1 MKHKSFAVI
10 IGLILLCLVFL
21 AGGCSTTQ
29 STTTQSTTTQS
40 TTTQSTTTQ
49 PAVNIMTVTSNI
61 AVSDAAGSPAVNNSV
76 QTLTF
81 KFSQPL
87 DAKTITGAVTL
98 YKLDAAGNPAVEPS
112 LVKIDPNNPALLLV
126 NNQRVA
132 KFTDGEEYK
141 VVISQALKSTTGG
154 ALEKEFTGFFATNHT
169 FVMSGNPDLKNTR
182 SQIVIISDLHLGVDD
197 AFTETKENRQ
207 PLVDFLGQIRNSPN
221 VKELVIAGDLVDEW
235 FLPMNYVMPQTEAA
249 LVDAIAANNR
259 TVFDAFNN
267 IISDG
272 IIKVTYT
279 NGNHDILVT
288 QADIERIL
296 PGINQAR
303 DAEQGLGTYITGVNS
318 EIAIEHGHRYN
329 FFCAPDP
336 FSNRDITKNDT
347 SILPPGYFFT
357 RIATSSVVEK
367 HPASS
372 NTFPAITG
380 NEKDAIQYG
389 YFLYAKIWD
398 AILSGLPINELFSDK
413 VIKTN
418 IDGYTQDYAVN
429 DLVPQQDPVT
439 GIFDLTLYKGIMDNW
454 AARQKINGVAVNI
467 PLKDAVMNA
476 AASNFTDIQAKTQY
490 FDRDAS
496 KRIVVFGHTHVTRN
510 LLFTNLE
517 GKNAIYANSGTWID
531 NAQGYPTMTFAVIT
545 LPNTGSGIESVN
557 VYKYLADKTI
567 TKWEDAQVITRW

>member
-1 MKHKSFAVI
+1 MKHKSSMAVRV
-10 IGLILLCLVFL
+10 GLILLLCLLFL

-29 STTTQSTTTQS
+29 PSTTQSSTTQPS
-40 TTTQSTTTQ
+40 TTQ
-49 PAVNIMTVTSNI
+49 PAVNVMTVTSNI
-61 AVSDAAGSPAVNNSV
+61 AVSSEASSPPVNNSV
-76 QTLTF
+76 QTITL
-81 KFSQPL
+81 KFSEPL
-87 DAKTITGAVTL
+87 DTKTITGAVTL
-98 YKLDAAGNPAVEPS
+98 YKLDSVGNPVVEPC
-112 LVKIDPNNPALLLV
+112 LVKIDPSNPALLLV
-126 NNQRVA
+126 NNMTVQ

-141 VVISQALKSTTGG
+141 IVISQNLKSTAGG
-154 ALEKEFTGFFATNHT
+154 ALEKEYTGFFATNHA
-169 FVMSGNPDLKNTR
+169 FVMSGNPDLSNTR
-182 SQIVIISDLHLGVDD
+182 SQIVVISDIHLGVDD
-197 AFTETKENRQ
+197 AFAETKENRQ
-207 PLVDFLGQIRNSPN
+207 ALVDFLGQIRNSPN

-235 FLPMNYVMPQTEAA
+235 FLPMNYVMPETEGT
-249 LVDAIAANNR
+249 LVDAIVANNR
-259 TVFDAFNN
+259 SVFDAFNN
-267 IISDG
+267 IIGDG

-357 RIATSSVVEK
+357 RIATSSVVEN

-398 AILSGLPINELFSDK
+398 SILSGLPINESFSDK

-418 IDGYTQDYAVN
+418 IDGFTEDYAVN
-429 DLVPQQDPVT
+429 DLVPQQDPNT
-439 GIFDLTLYKGIMDNW
+439 GIFDVKLYKGIMDNW
-454 AARQKINGVAVNI
+454 VERQKINGVAVNI
-467 PLKDAVMNA
+467 ALIDAVMK
-476 AASNFTDIQAKTQY
+476 ASDNHFTDTQANIQY

-496 KRIVVFGHTHVTRN
+496 RRIVVFGHTHVTRN

-517 GKNAIYANSGTWID
+517 GNNTIYANSGTWID
-531 NAQGYPTMTFAVIT
+531 NASGYPNMTFVVIT
-545 LPNTGSGIESVN
+545 LPNTDSGIESVN
-557 VYKYLADKTI
+557 VYKYSANKLI
-567 TKWEDAQVITRW
+567 TQWEDAQVITTR